1 MHLSIIFI
9 NVLIMSVISAKYS
22 LKITA
27 AVVNIAD
34 SCL

>member
-27 AVVNIAD
+27 TVVNIAD